1 MRCRRLRSQ
10 REEGQEIA
18 LFGVLLAAV
27 IAVGAVLAVN
37 LLWLRSGWTALQEA
51 TFSAAAAGTLEVGG
65 LPGARALDPDRAEEA
80 TRRLLAE
87 NLARL
92 PFLDGDPVEL
102 AKDAEV
108 HVLNPALGE
117 CLTDPLGG
125 PCHEVPFV
133 TLLVRM
139 PLRLP
144 WGSWPVTLPGRAVAE
159 AGESPQ

>member
-1 MRCRRLRSQ
+1 MRRCGVKDR

-27 IAVGAVLAVN
+27 IATGAVLAVN

-51 TFSAAAAGTLEVGG
+51 TYSAAAAGTLEVGG
-65 LPGARALDPDRAEEA
+65 LPGARALDAGRAEEA

-92 PFLDGDPVEL
+92 PFVDGDPVDL
-102 AKDAEV
+102 AHDAEV
-108 HVLNPALGE
+108 HVLNPNPGE
-117 CLTDPLGG
+117 CLPDPLGG

-133 TLLVRM
+133 SLRIRM
-139 PLRLP
+139 PVRLP
-144 WGSWPVTLPGRAVAE
+144 WGSWPVTLPGRAVAK
-159 AGESPQ
+159 AGESPH

>member
-1 MRCRRLRSQ
+1 MRLYHVKERG
-10 REEGQEIA
+10 EEGQEIA
-18 LFGVLLAAV
+18 LFGVLLASV

-87 NLARL
+87 NMARL

-108 HVLNPALGE
+108 YVLNPASGE
-117 CLTDPLGG
+117 CLPDPLGG

-133 TLLVRM
+133 TLRVQM

-144 WGSWPVTLPGRAVAE
+144 WGS
-159 AGESPQ
+159 

>member
-1 MRCRRLRSQ
+1 MKLLCVKGRG
-10 REEGQEIA
+10 EEGQEIA

-27 IAVGAVLAVN
+27 IAFGAVLAVN

-108 HVLNPALGE
+108 HVLNPAPGV
-117 CLTDPLGG
+117 CLPDPLGG

-133 TLLVRM
+133 TLRVKM

>member
-1 MRCRRLRSQ
+1 MRLHCAKERG
-10 REEGQEIA
+10 EEGQEIA
-18 LFGVLLAAV
+18 LFSVLLAAV

-37 LLWLRSGWTALQEA
+37 LLWLRSSWTSLQEA
-51 TFSAAAAGTLEVGG
+51 AFSAAAAGTLEVSG
-65 LPGARALDPDRAEEA
+65 LPGARTLDPDRAEEA

-102 AKDAEV
+102 ARDAEV
-108 HVLNPALGE
+108 HVLNPAWGE
-117 CLTDPLGG
+117 CLPDPLGG

-133 TLLVRM
+133 TLRVKM

>member
-1 MRCRRLRSQ
+1 MKRRG
-10 REEGQEIA
+10 EEGQEIV

-37 LLWLRSGWTALQEA
+37 LLWLRSGWTALQETA
-51 TFSAAAAGTLEVGG
+51 LSAAAAGTLEIGG
-65 LPGARALDPDRAEEA
+65 LPGARTLDPDRAEEA
-80 TRRLLAE
+80 TRWLLAE

-108 HVLNPALGE
+108 HVLNPAPGE
-117 CLTDPLGG
+117 CLPDPLGG

-133 TLLVRM
+133 TLRVDM

-144 WGSWPVTLPGRAVAE
+144 WGRWPLTLPGRSVAE
-159 AGESPQ
+159 AGESPE

>member
-1 MRCRRLRSQ
+1 MRFHRVKER

-27 IAVGAVLAVN
+27 VAAGAVLAVN

-51 TFSAAAAGTLEVGG
+51 AFSAAAAGTLEVDG
-65 LPGARALDPDRAEEA
+65 LPGARALDPVRAEESA
-80 TRRLLAE
+80 RRLLAE

-92 PFLDGDPVEL
+92 PFLDGDPGEM
-102 AKDAEV
+102 ANRAEV
-108 HVLNPALGE
+108 HVLNPKPGE
-117 CLTDPLGG
+117 CLADPLGG

-133 TLLVRM
+133 TLRVKM

-144 WGSWPVTLPGRAVAE
+144 WGSWALTLPGRAVAE
-159 AGESPQ
+159 AGESPE